1 MIDLKQLQAVNPN
14 EIDRNELV
22 DIQDI
27 SVASHLPKEER
38 IVDFIKK
45 IKNPYLCKCGNIV
58 VQSVFEETDKTLTE
72 CLIQYLKMI

>member
-1 MIDLKQLQAVNPN
+1 MIDLKQLQAVNPD
-14 EIDRNELV
+14 EIDRSELV

-38 IVDFIKK
+38 IIDFIKK

-58 VQSVFEETDKTLTE
+58 VQSVVEETDKTLTE

>member
-1 MIDLKQLQAVNPN
+1 MIDLKQLQAVNPD
-14 EIDRNELV
+14 EIDRSELV

-38 IVDFIKK
+38 IIDFIKK

-58 VQSVFEETDKTLTE
+58 VQSVFEETDKTLAE

>member
-1 MIDLKQLQAVNPN
+1 MIDLKQLQAVNPD
-14 EIDRNELV
+14 EIDRSELV

-27 SVASHLPKEER
+27 VVESRLPKEER
-38 IVDFIKK
+38 IIDFIKK

>member
-1 MIDLKQLQAVNPN
+1 MKIILASASPRRK
-14 EIDRNELV
+14 ELLEQ
-22 DIQDI
+22 IGIEFLCIPSQ
-27 SVASHLPKEER
+27 KEEK
-38 IVDFIKK
+38 IIDFIKK

>member
-1 MIDLKQLQAVNPN
+1 MIDLKQLQAVNPD
-14 EIDRNELV
+14 EIDRSELV

-27 SVASHLPKEER
+27 SVVSHLPKEER
-38 IVDFIKK
+38 IIDFIKK